1 MLLLL
6 LLLLFF
12 LLLFLVLLLMFLFS
26 FVARLSCSCLLV
38 GGARSRCACLFA
50 GAGACSSCACM
61 LGAGASAAIVCLLL
75 VLARAVL
82 YYLILV
88 ADALSRRL
96 TRAGARAVLYLLTT
110 NCPCLLA
117 RAVLACLVLVPRSVL
132 LFFSLCS
139 STCFGAAIA
148 CLFGTGA
155 RSRCALLD
163 SCC

>member
-1 MLLLL
+1 
-6 LLLLFF
+6 
-12 LLLFLVLLLMFLFS
+12 
-26 FVARLSCSCLLV
+26 
-38 GGARSRCACLFA
+38 
-50 GAGACSSCACM
+50 M

-82 YYLILV
+82 YYLIFV
-88 ADALSRRL
+88 ADALSRRASL
-96 TRAGARAVLYLLTT
+96 FDSGARAVLYLLTT